1 MFQKQIFSSLFALI
15 VVHQDFLN
23 SLQTLKDAHVLF
35 SASNDRIAKFSAK
48 EWESW
53 LNAMSKVYFVSA
65 CSICFADF
73 FCNFSQIVDD
83 ANVFQLPDAMK
94 VVDAL
99 LRSAHELLFDA
110 LSDVDV
116 DKVVKCFNI

>member
-1 MFQKQIFSSLFALI
+1 MGELVERNFQGAF
-15 VVHQDFLN
+15 
-23 SLQTLKDAHVLF
+23 
-35 SASNDRIAKFSAK
+35 
-48 EWESW
+48 
-53 LNAMSKVYFVSA
+53 SA

-73 FCNFSQIVDD
+73 FCNYSQIVDD

-99 LRSAHELLFDA
+99 LQSAQELLFDA

-116 DKVVKCFNI
+116 DKVVKCFNIREHHFIFFCSESKVLFPSNPTLTCS